1 MRKRRCSV
9 ASFCQKSAFPCY
21 VWAVEMSSGH
31 TALILPLCVTQNVS
45 SDSLTQLMFHGGT
58 VISTFAAQLEDCQ
71 LQLFFSPI
79 LPLHLNF
86 FFFAE
91 PISICVWCDC
101 KSSQM
106 LVTVHAKPVGL
117 TNALFFFFPSIH
129 YSLLTVT
136 PPRPIWCWQIH
147 EQSGTK
153 KKFVLDT
160 WVKAL
165 QSLTNQTG
173 KKSGKKKE
181 KEGENLVWQ
190 TSPWWKPSHLLEA
203 WKRNWN

>member
-86 FFFAE
+86 FSFAE

-117 TNALFFFFPSIH
+117 TNALFFFSHPSIIPSWQWH
-129 YSLLTVT
+129 HLGPSGVGRFMNKVEQRRNLSWICESKLCRV
-136 PPRPIWCWQIH
+136 WQIKR
-147 EQSGTK
+147 ERK
-153 KKFVLDT
+153 VE
-160 WVKAL
+160 
-165 QSLTNQTG
+165 
-173 KKSGKKKE
+173 KKKE

>member
-117 TNALFFFFPSIH
+117 TNALFFFSHPSIIPSWQWH
-129 YSLLTVT
+129 HLGPSGVGRFMNKVEQRRNLSWIRESKLCRVWQIKRERKVGKKKKKREKTWFDRHHRDESLLT
-136 PPRPIWCWQIH
+136 C
-147 EQSGTK
+147 
-153 KKFVLDT
+153 
-160 WVKAL
+160 
-165 QSLTNQTG
+165 
-173 KKSGKKKE
+173 
-181 KEGENLVWQ
+181 
-190 TSPWWKPSHLLEA
+190 
-203 WKRNWN
+203 

>member
-1 MRKRRCSV
+1 MSCCCCWLSHTLWQKWHLRKVPAEENNVAQRCLPNSCLLFMRKRRCSV

-86 FFFAE
+86 FFFGWANQHLRV
-91 PISICVWCDC
+91 VWLQ
-101 KSSQM
+101 K
-106 LVTVHAKPVGL
+106 
-117 TNALFFFFPSIH
+117 
-129 YSLLTVT
+129 
-136 PPRPIWCWQIH
+136 
-147 EQSGTK
+147 QSNVSDGT
-153 KKFVLDT
+153 
-160 WVKAL
+160 
-165 QSLTNQTG
+165 
-173 KKSGKKKE
+173 
-181 KEGENLVWQ
+181 
-190 TSPWWKPSHLLEA
+190 
-203 WKRNWN
+203 R